1 MEYGL
6 LVLAV
11 IIGGA
16 GWIAAYLLHR
26 ELVTKEEFISDL
38 LQENSKFASQLL
50 REGAKKC
57 TTTKKRGIKKGNA
70 QTSHPA

>member
-6 LVLAV
+6 LVLSV
-11 IIGGA
+11 ILGGA

-26 ELVTKEEFISDL
+26 ELVSKEEFISEL
-38 LQENSKFASQLL
+38 LHENHKFASQLL

-57 TTTKKRGIKKGNA
+57 TTTKKRGIKKGTTQN
-70 QTSHPA
+70 SHPA